1 MKGVAAK
8 LSPIMVA
15 ISVLMVLIIVWLI
28 ALGFLLPPEVSLWG
42 ILIPVLLGLI
52 AVACYLRAPVAYE
65 VTPDNRLVVRFRLGS
80 RQFAAVKGFH
90 PIRGRFWFTLRLWG
104 NGGVFG
110 ATGIYWNRQFGVF
123 RAYVTDQKKLV
134 VVELQNGKRV
144 VISPA
149 NTEEW
154 NGPGAGG

>member
-1 MKGVAAK
+1 
-8 LSPIMVA
+8 MVA
-15 ISVLMVLIIVWLI
+15 ISVMMVLIIVWLI
-28 ALGFLLPPEVSLWG
+28 ALGFLLPPEVAFWAVS
-42 ILIPVLLGLI
+42 IPVVLGLI

-65 VTPDNRLVVRFRLGS
+65 ITPDNRLVVTFRLGS

-90 PIRGRFWFTLRLWG
+90 PARRHFPFALRLWG
-104 NGGVFG
+104 NGGMF
-110 ATGIYWNRQFGVF
+110 AMTGIFWNRGFGVF
-123 RAYVTDQKKLV
+123 RAYVTNPKKLV

-154 NGPGAGG
+154 NEPGAGG

>member
-1 MKGVAAK
+1 V
-8 LSPIMVA
+8 
-15 ISVLMVLIIVWLI
+15 
-28 ALGFLLPPEVSLWG
+28 
-42 ILIPVLLGLI
+42 
-52 AVACYLRAPVAYE
+52 
-65 VTPDNRLVVRFRLGS
+65 
-80 RQFAAVKGFH
+80 FA
-90 PIRGRFWFTLRLWG
+90 
-104 NGGVFG
+104 

-154 NGPGAGG
+154 NEPGAGG